1 MEHMACLVNTEKT
14 QKKEKDGFVGSLFL
28 EVTEVA
34 DELEVEY
41 EGKERNQG

>member
-28 EVTEVA
+28 EVTEV
-34 DELEVEY
+34 EY